1 MILEAT
7 IFATSICAMLLAIF
21 IYVKDPHSHINKSFS
36 VASLFF
42 SLWMAVNLLTGI
54 TKSAFYV
61 KTMFAMASLL
71 FPTTQIFIWSFCG
84 QPITMIKRILAW
96 SIGFLLFV
104 PCYTSFFIKRIEI
117 IKLGGFEGEFGIG
130 FYIWGLVIT
139 SWIVYMSFI
148 FIRTYI
154 HSRGIKKS
162 QIKYIGFGFISMGTV
177 AIIVDV
183 VLPFLGNNS
192 LMPLDSMSGL
202 FYLAFTAFAIVR
214 YRAMEIDTVIHK
226 TILWLFTSLW
236 LLLPA
241 YFVFAL
247 IRPWL
252 KDLNTISLTVFAAAF
267 FYIFLWYYRYFQPK
281 IDHFFRR
288 RKYDYQTVLGK
299 IAEKIATTIDI
310 EDLTRKFLTEICE
323 TMYLRNSVLYIL
335 SKNED
340 GYYLMGSWG
349 SKRADTLEQKVEL
362 RIYSEEDR
370 AKLSKERTEL
380 KRDHPVLAWLIQ
392 HRDILEKER
401 VDIDSQY
408 VQIKDV
414 VLEWLSNQEL
424 ELVVP
429 LTFEGKVHAILGL
442 GKRENLQAY
451 TVKDLEL
458 LKKLGQEAGA
468 TIFNAL
474 HYEDSLEKERLEEEM
489 RMGRQIQTALLPQ
502 SMPQVTG
509 LSVQG
514 LMQPAKE
521 IGGDYYDFIPV
532 PNKDDIAIVIGDV
545 SGKGVGAGL
554 IMSMTKATIHTLS
567 REGFSPKEILL
578 RANEFLNQH
587 ISEQKFMTLLY
598 LLWKSKERMMA
609 YSSAGHE
616 HILICRASAR
626 SQVEA
631 IVSGGFML
639 GMLPD
644 IGGYLE
650 EKQIK
655 LEPGDKILLYT
666 DGVTEAENQSRD
678 RFGLERLK
686 VAFLRYS
693 SKPADELMH
702 CVKDEVYAFIGG
714 HPQYDDITL
723 VVLEAQ

>member
-1 MILEAT
+1 MAMWIAWGIGLFSFILSFTNFFIGEISKISLGTFEGKFEIGFYLWGIYMTVFTGYSIVLLIKTYLRSAGLKKLQ
-7 IFATSICAMLLAIF
+7 IKYVGIGFA
-21 IYVKDPHSHINKSFS
+21 
-36 VASLFF
+36 
-42 SLWMAVNLLTGI
+42 LTGI
-54 TKSAFYV
+54 FV
-61 KTMFAMASLL
+61 
-71 FPTTQIFIWSFCG
+71 I
-84 QPITMIKRILAW
+84 IL
-96 SIGFLLFV
+96 
-104 PCYTSFFIKRIEI
+104 
-117 IKLGGFEGEFGIG
+117 
-130 FYIWGLVIT
+130 
-139 SWIVYMSFI
+139 
-148 FIRTYI
+148 
-154 HSRGIKKS
+154 
-162 QIKYIGFGFISMGTV
+162 
-177 AIIVDV
+177 DV
-183 VLPFLGNNS
+183 VLPFMGGNKKW
-192 LMPLDSMSGL
+192 MALDSTASI
-202 FYLAFTAFAIVR
+202 FYLAFTAYAIVR
-214 YRAMEIDTVIHK
+214 YRAMEIDTVLHK
-226 TILWLFTSLW
+226 TILWLLTSLW

-241 YFVFAL
+241 YFVFAFV
-247 IRPWL
+247 RPWL
-252 KDLNTISLTVFAAAF
+252 RDLNTLSLTVFAAAF

-323 TMYLRNSVLYIL
+323 TMYLRTSLLYII
-335 SKNED
+335 SKDESKYFIIGRR
-340 GYYLMGSWG
+340 GYKEAGG
-349 SKRADTLEQKVEL
+349 IRQRAELE
-362 RIYSEEDR
+362 IYTT
-370 AKLSKERTEL
+370 KERDEL
-380 KRDHPVLAWLIQ
+380 AKSQREFNNDNPLFKWLAEHQ
-392 HRDILEKER
+392 GILERER
-401 VDIDSQY
+401 IEFDPQY
-408 VQIKDV
+408 AQIKDGAID
-414 VLEWLSNQEL
+414 WLGKQEL
-424 ELVVP
+424 ELIVP

-489 RMGRQIQTALLPQ
+489 RMGHQIQTSLLPQ
-502 SMPQVTG
+502 FMPQVFG

-567 REGFSPKEILL
+567 HEGFSPKEILL

-587 ISEQKFMTLLY
+587 VGEQKFMTLLY
-598 LLWKSKERMMA
+598 LLWKSRERMMA

-616 HILICRASAR
+616 HILICRAAAR
-626 SQVEA
+626 GQVEA

-686 VAFLRYS
+686 DAFLRYS

-723 VVLEAQ
+723 VVLEAK